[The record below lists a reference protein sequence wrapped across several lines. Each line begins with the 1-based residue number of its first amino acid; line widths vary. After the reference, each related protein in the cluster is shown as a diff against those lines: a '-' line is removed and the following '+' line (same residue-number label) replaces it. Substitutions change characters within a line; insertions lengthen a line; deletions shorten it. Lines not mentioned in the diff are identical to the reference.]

1 MPSNIELWYLA
12 VHPDH
17 QRQGV
22 ASLLLESGIRA
33 AKNMGLDIFLSS
45 TKAGR
50 PVYLKLGFT
59 LLAEKNKDN
68 SNLDGEGEY
77 SAYFSM
83 TFQKQRMHKSLAG
96 PTISSYVP

>member
-1 MPSNIELWYLA
+1 MPSNIELRYLA

-33 AKNMGLDIFLSS
+33 AEKMGLDIFVTS

-50 PVYLKLGFT
+50 PVYLKVGFT
-59 LLAEKNKDN
+59 LLAEVNQDN
-68 SNLDGEGEY
+68 SNHDGEGEY

-83 TFQKQRMHKSLAG
+83 IFQK
-96 PTISSYVP
+96 